1 MFGMGFGEILLIA
14 VVAIV
19 FLGPERLPKAMVD
32 AARFFRKVR
41 EGVSDAKESLES
53 ELKISE
59 MRDSAL
65 EYKRKMESSANE
77 LYTATEKEG
86 REVKDLFKD
95 LTDEEEK
102 PSQAADAGKTPKRE
116 VVDFKA
122 MKQQGADT
130 DKGKEK
136 GEDA

>member
-59 MRDSAL
+59 MRD
-65 EYKRKMESSANE
+65 
-77 LYTATEKEG
+77 
-86 REVKDLFKD
+86 
-95 LTDEEEK
+95 TDEEEK